1 MADSPTNTNK
11 TPTTKT
17 SGAVTTSKS
26 RDILEFHREVI
37 DCYYS
42 NGYRKYKAVQE
53 VRPGTSQN
61 KAGHLCQAILKN
73 PSNQWYIEEK
83 RQRLASRTD
92 IYASQVIEE
101 LNNWRTMDAT
111 DYIGLTIDELKA
123 LPAAER
129 RCIQSFKEV
138 TRIEENRKGD
148 EIKTVTIEI
157 KLIDKQRASS
167 DLSKHLGLYEA
178 DNLQKREQKPVKLSD
193 FTKEELQLIY
203 KMKQKH
209 LKTIDITPE
218 R

>member
-1 MADSPTNTNK
+1 MAELPTNTNK

-17 SGAVTTSKS
+17 SGAVTTPKN
-26 RDILEFHREVI
+26 REILEFHREVI

-53 VRPGTSQN
+53 VRPGTTQN

-73 PSNQWYIEEK
+73 PANQWYIEEK

-111 DYIGLTIDELKA
+111 DYIGLTTDELKA

-138 TRIEENRKGD
+138 ITTIENRKGD
-148 EIKTVTIEI
+148 PVTTKTIEI
-157 KLIDKQRASS
+157 KLVDKQRASS

-178 DNLQKREQKPVKLSD
+178 DNLQKRDQKPVKLSD
-193 FTKEELQLIY
+193 FTKEEMQLLL
-203 KMKQKH
+203 KMKQKQI
-209 LKTIDITPE
+209 KTIDITPE

>member
-1 MADSPTNTNK
+1 MAELPTNTNK
-11 TPTTKT
+11 TPTTKQP
-17 SGAVTTSKS
+17 GVLTTPKN
-26 RDILEFHREVI
+26 REILEFHREVI

-73 PSNQWYIEEK
+73 PANQWYIEEK

-111 DYIGLTIDELKA
+111 DYIGLTTDELKA

-138 TRIEENRKGD
+138 ITTIENRKGD
-148 EIKTVTIEI
+148 PVTTKTIEI
-157 KLIDKQRASS
+157 KLVDKQRASS

-193 FTKEELQLIY
+193 FTKEEMQLLL
-203 KMKQKH
+203 KMKQKQI
-209 LKTIDITPE
+209 KTIDITPE

>member
-1 MADSPTNTNK
+1 MEDSPTNTNK

-17 SGAVTTSKS
+17 SGAVTTPKN
-26 RDILEFHREVI
+26 REILEFHREVI

-53 VRPGTSQN
+53 VRPGTTQN

-73 PSNQWYIEEK
+73 PANQWYIEEK

-111 DYIGLTIDELKA
+111 DYIGLTTDELKA

-138 TRIEENRKGD
+138 ITTIENRKGD
-148 EIKTVTIEI
+148 PVTTKTIEI
-157 KLIDKQRASS
+157 KLVDKQRASS

-178 DNLQKREQKPVKLSD
+178 DNLQKRDQKPVKLSD
-193 FTKEELQLIY
+193 FTKEEMQLLL
-203 KMKQKH
+203 KMKQKQI
-209 LKTIDITPE
+209 KTIDITPE